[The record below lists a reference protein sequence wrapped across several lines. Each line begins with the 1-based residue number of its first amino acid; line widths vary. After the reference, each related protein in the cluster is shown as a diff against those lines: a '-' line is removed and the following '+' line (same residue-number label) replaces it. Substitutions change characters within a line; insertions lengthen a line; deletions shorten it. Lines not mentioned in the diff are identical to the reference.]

1 MGRSKFFYPIITL
14 VFSIVALGT
23 SLSLYIYW
31 YLEVS
36 EGLRTV
42 VEKFNLDKNQVLEP
56 QSWVVILVLSIL
68 VGFILICISI
78 IFIYNQ
84 KNLALYRI
92 QHNFINNFTHELKTP
107 VTSLRLFLETFLK
120 HDLAK
125 EDRTKYINY
134 MLLDIDR
141 LSDNVSRI
149 LDLAKIENKRY
160 SEDYKIMELVRV
172 VNQFLTSNKHL
183 FHDCHITVQNPSD
196 THYYYKIDLPL
207 FEMLLMN
214 ILTNAIKYNTSQT
227 AIIDIIFE
235 QKRRTLH
242 IRFKDNGIGIEKNE
256 MKKIFNKFYQIGKA
270 DDMTAKGSGI
280 GLYMT
285 KTIAR
290 IHKGKIKAESK
301 GKDQGSVFTLILPY
315 FEK

>member
-14 VFSIVALGT
+14 VFSIIALGT

-36 EGLRTV
+36 EGLRVV
-42 VEKFNLDKNQVLEP
+42 VEKFNLDKNQVLES
-56 QSWVVILVLSIL
+56 QTWVVILVLSIL
-68 VGFILICISI
+68 VGFILICITI

-120 HDLAK
+120 HDLSK
-125 EDRTKYINY
+125 EDRAKYINY
-134 MLLDIDR
+134 MLLDVDR
-141 LSDNVSRI
+141 LADNISRI
-149 LDLAKIENKRY
+149 LDLAKIESKRY
-160 SEDYKIMELVRV
+160 SEDYKIMELVEIM
-172 VNQFLTSNKHL
+172 NQFLVSNKHH
-183 FHDCHITVQNPSD
+183 FQNCEINLKNASGN
-196 THYYYKIDLPL
+196 HYYYKIVPSL
-207 FEMLLMN
+207 FEMLVMN
-214 ILTNAIKYNTSQT
+214 LVTNAIKYNDSKI

-235 QKRRTLH
+235 QKRSSLH
-242 IRFKDNGIGIEKNE
+242 ILFKDNGIGIENNE
-256 MKKIFNKFYQIGKA
+256 IKKIFNKFYQIGKA

-280 GLYMT
+280 GLYMA
-285 KTIAR
+285 KTITR
-290 IHKGKIKAESK
+290 LHKGKIKAESK
-301 GKDQGSVFTLILPY
+301 GNGQGSVFTLILPY